1 MAARPRVPARLER
14 DAARRMVAF
23 FRLQR
28 AAVLEHWPDPKQH
41 RPGQRKA
48 RVDELFNLGR
58 WDRVLTPEI
67 NGIALAASVAA
78 GTSVMAG
85 LDEFSEEDYDSD
97 LTLAWLA
104 AHAAAVAAVI
114 NSTTRADLATALTA
128 GQGPDDI
135 AALFTG
141 YLTRRAPQIARTEVT
156 AAAGF
161 GTREAGQQTGRPMVK
176 TWRTGSNPRSSH
188 ARVDGETVALDDLF
202 SNGARWPG
210 DSRLDTEDRANCNCS
225 MEIDTE

>member
-1 MAARPRVPARLER
+1 
-14 DAARRMVAF
+14 MVSF
-23 FRLQR
+23 FELQR
-28 AAVLEHWPDPKQH
+28 TAVVEHWPDPKTH

-48 RVDELFNLGR
+48 RVDELFSLAR
-58 WDRVLTPEI
+58 WDRVLIPEI
-67 NGIALAASVAA
+67 SAIALAVSAAA
-78 GTSVMAG
+78 GASVMAG
-85 LDEFSEEDYDSD
+85 LTGFEEEDYDTD
-97 LTLAWLA
+97 LTLEWLA

-114 NSTTRADLATALTA
+114 NTTTRADLADALTA
-128 GQGPDDI
+128 GLDADEVGSM
-135 AALFTG
+135 FTG

-161 GTREAGQQTGRPMVK
+161 GTREAGQQTGRPMLK

-188 ARVDGETVALDDLF
+188 ARVDGETVALDALF

-225 MEIDTE
+225 MEIDTTE